1 MPLVPLSSRWLC
13 EGADLGKRRGVA
25 QRGQRCRCQ
34 HLLEGVPP
42 IPEST
47 WGRGDLRE
55 VFSDRAVTM
64 RPAPRIPPL
73 EERGRKR
80 TSGRNKEACRALIK
94 ALTLAFK
101 PALIFTAVG

>member
-1 MPLVPLSSRWLC
+1 M
-13 EGADLGKRRGVA
+13 
-25 QRGQRCRCQ
+25 
-34 HLLEGVPP
+34 
-42 IPEST
+42 
-47 WGRGDLRE
+47 
-55 VFSDRAVTM
+55 FSDRAVTM